1 MQIQGLEREMT
12 ALLTGMNLIGNYPLS
27 LVCTDQGLLVAASGE
42 SLRSEIAAGLTSL
55 FDDIVVRAQRDLG
68 FPRVD
73 ELTLTDGDSNRYVI
87 RPLPI
92 DANLRLFLVVQV
104 PVKATWRHNT
114 NLLIKRLIDLL
125 RPLVERDAG
134 EAATERQDEL

>member
-1 MQIQGLEREMT
+1 
-12 ALLTGMNLIGNYPLS
+12 
-27 LVCTDQGLLVAASGE
+27 VCTDQGLLVAASGE

-92 DANLRLFLVVQV
+92 EANLRLFLVVQV
-104 PVKATWRHNT
+104 PVATQHQPA
-114 NLLIKRLIDLL
+114 DQAAD
-125 RPLVERDAG
+125 RPAPPARRARRRGGRDRAP
-134 EAATERQDEL
+134 R